1 MFNVIARIAPKP
13 EHCEA
18 VKAALL
24 GIIPATLAEPGCRV
38 FTLLEG
44 QQELWLFEEF
54 DDEAALRFHLE
65 QEYTKAVSDNYPE
78 WLSEP
83 VQARFPKRIS
93 PLLDLEVG

>member
-1 MFNVIARIAPKP
+1 
-13 EHCEA
+13 

-44 QQELWLFEEF
+44 PEELWLFEEF

-65 QEYTKAVSDNYPE
+65 QEYTKAVSNNYSE
-78 WLSEP
+78 WLKER
-83 VQARFPKRIS
+83 VDAHFPQRIS
-93 PLLDLEVG
+93 PLLSL

>member
-1 MFNVIARIAPKP
+1 VFNVIARITPKP
-13 EHCEA
+13 EHFEA
-18 VKAALL
+18 VKTALL

-54 DDEAALRFHLE
+54 DNEAALRFHLE
-65 QEYTKAVSDNYPE
+65 QAYTKAVSDNYRE

-83 VQARFPKRIS
+83 VQAHFPERLS
-93 PLLDLEVG
+93 PLLHL